1 MDTLH
6 ATSHGTM
13 MAAPD
18 FLERHYTLG
27 ELAKAWHMSRRS
39 LHPWFIN
46 EPGVIKYGAGKLNKA
61 RRRTHVSL
69 RIPESVARRV
79 YRRITGGDFQ
89 PAKGKG

>member
-1 MDTLH
+1 
-6 ATSHGTM
+6 

-18 FLERHYTLG
+18 FLEPHFTLG

-39 LHPWFIN
+39 IHPWFIN

-61 RRRTHVSL
+61 RKSTHVSL

-79 YRRITGGDFQ
+79 YRRITGSEFSPGER
-89 PAKGKG
+89 KLVV